1 MEYVEVK
8 TSEKVLLHG
17 FYSGKN
23 NNECIIYIHGLG
35 ADFESSVLPKSILK
49 KCTNNSID
57 FLYANTQGSSL
68 MREIMTSEG
77 TTINGGAAYE
87 NYNNWYQDLDAWFKF
102 LKKYQKIIVVSHSLG
117 CNKIIDY
124 MHKTQ
129 NNKVSKI
136 FLLAPQDTNYL
147 VNIRKHNGMLQEALE
162 NKKNGN
168 NNLIS
173 QMFLGFCY
181 LSTNTF
187 LDFYENKK
195 INNIPYMSTKD
206 YSIINSIKTPIKIYI
221 GSNDKK
227 IELDN
232 YFDKL
237 IKECKNI
244 DYKIIKDA
252 NHNFKS
258 KENILANLIINEIK
272 KELV

>member
-35 ADFESSVLPKSILK
+35 ADFESSVLPKSILE
-49 KCTNNSID
+49 KCNKNSID

-102 LKKYQKIIVVSHSLG
+102 LKKYKKIIVVSHSLG

-124 MHKTQ
+124 MHKTK

-173 QMFLGFCY
+173 KMFLGFCY

-227 IELDN
+227 IELN
-232 YFDKL
+232 EYFKDLAK
-237 IKECKNI
+237 KCKNI
-244 DYKIIKDA
+244 KYKIIKDA
-252 NHNFKS
+252 NHNFKL

>member
-35 ADFESSVLPKSILK
+35 ADFESSVLPKSILE
-49 KCTNNSID
+49 KCNKNSID

-102 LKKYQKIIVVSHSLG
+102 LKKYKKIIVVAHSLG

-124 MHKTQ
+124 MYKTQ

-173 QMFLGFCY
+173 KMFLGFCY

-187 LDFYENKK
+187 FDFYENKK

-227 IELDN
+227 IELN
-232 YFDKL
+232 EYFKDLAK
-237 IKECKNI
+237 KCKNI
-244 DYKIIKDA
+244 KYKIIKDA
-252 NHNFKS
+252 NHNFKL

>member
-102 LKKYQKIIVVSHSLG
+102 LKKYKKIIVVSHSLG

-147 VNIRKHNGMLQEALE
+147 VNIKKHNGMLQEALE

-173 QMFLGFCY
+173 KMFLGFCY

-221 GSNDKK
+221 GSNDKNVL
-227 IELDN
+227 E
-232 YFDKL
+232 
-237 IKECKNI
+237 
-244 DYKIIKDA
+244 
-252 NHNFKS
+252 HNLFW
-258 KENILANLIINEIK
+258 L
-272 KELV
+272 

>member
-1 MEYVEVK
+1 M
-8 TSEKVLLHG
+8 LLHG

-35 ADFESSVLPKSILK
+35 ADFESSALPKSILK
-49 KCTNNSID
+49 KCPNDSID

-68 MREIMTSEG
+68 MREIALTDG
-77 TTINGGAAYE
+77 KIINGGAAYE

-102 LKKYQKIIVVSHSLG
+102 LKKYKKIIVVAHSLG

-136 FLLAPQDTNYL
+136 FLLAPQDINYL
-147 VNIRKHNGMLQEALE
+147 VSIKKHDGMLEEALE
-162 NKKNGN
+162 NKKNCT

-173 QMFLGFCY
+173 KIFLGYCF

-187 LDFYENKK
+187 LDFYGNKK

-206 YSIINSIKTPIKIYI
+206 YSIINSVKTPIQIYI
-221 GSNDKK
+221 GSHDKK
-227 IELDN
+227 IELNEYLKD
-232 YFDKL
+232 L
-237 IKECKNI
+237 TRECKNI
-244 DYKIIKDA
+244 KYKIIKDA

-258 KENILANLIINEIK
+258 KENALANLIIKEIK
-272 KELV
+272 KDHNNLLI

>member
-1 MEYVEVK
+1 MEYVEIK

-68 MREIMTSEG
+68 MREIALTDG
-77 TTINGGAAYE
+77 KIIKGGAAYE

-102 LKKYQKIIVVSHSLG
+102 LNNYEKIIVVAHSLG

-136 FLLAPQDTNYL
+136 FLLAPQDNNYL
-147 VNIRKHNGMLQEALE
+147 VNIKKHNGMLEEALE

-173 QMFLGFCY
+173 KMFLGFCY

-227 IELDN
+227 IELN
-232 YFDKL
+232 EYFKDLAK
-237 IKECKNI
+237 KCKNI
-244 DYKIIKDA
+244 KYKIIKDA
-252 NHNFKS
+252 NHNFKL

>member
-35 ADFESSVLPKSILK
+35 ADFESSVLPKSILE
-49 KCTNNSID
+49 KCNKNSID

-102 LKKYQKIIVVSHSLG
+102 LKKYKKIIVVSHSLG

-147 VNIRKHNGMLQEALE
+147 VNIKKHNGMLQEALE

-173 QMFLGFCY
+173 KMFLGFCY

-206 YSIINSIKTPIKIYI
+206 YSIINSIKIPIKIYI

-227 IELDN
+227 IELDK

-258 KENILANLIINEIK
+258 KEKILANLIINEIK

>member
-124 MHKTQ
+124 MHKNQ

-227 IELDN
+227 IELN
-232 YFDKL
+232 EYFKDLAK
-237 IKECKNI
+237 KCKNI
-244 DYKIIKDA
+244 KYKIIKDA

>member
-102 LKKYQKIIVVSHSLG
+102 LKKYKKIIVVSHSLG

-147 VNIRKHNGMLQEALE
+147 VNIKKHNGMLQEALE

-173 QMFLGFCY
+173 KMFLGFCY

-227 IELDN
+227 IELDK

>member
-102 LKKYQKIIVVSHSLG
+102 LKKYKKIIVVSHSLG

-147 VNIRKHNGMLQEALE
+147 VNIKKHNGMLQEALE

-173 QMFLGFCY
+173 KMFLGFCY

-227 IELDN
+227 IELDK

-244 DYKIIKDA
+244 DYKIIMDA

>member
-35 ADFESSVLPKSILK
+35 ADFESSVLPKSILE
-49 KCTNNSID
+49 KCNKNSID

-102 LKKYQKIIVVSHSLG
+102 LKKYKKIIVVSHSLG

-124 MHKTQ
+124 MHKTK

-147 VNIRKHNGMLQEALE
+147 VNIRKNNGMLQEALE

-173 QMFLGFCY
+173 KMFLGFCY

-227 IELDN
+227 IELN
-232 YFDKL
+232 EYFKDLAK
-237 IKECKNI
+237 KCKNI
-244 DYKIIKDA
+244 KYKIIKDA
-252 NHNFKS
+252 NHNFKL